1 MKKIIS
7 SLGILL
13 FAFSTALWAGGHASA
28 DGDGVKDH
36 VDHVHDKVDGDN
48 DTPLDATQK
57 EQADMEKAKT
67 DMSSDS
73 E

>member
-7 SLGILL
+7 SLGIFL

-36 VDHVHDKVDGDN
+36 MDHVHDKAVDAHDKAV
-48 DTPLDATQK
+48 DTTQK
-57 EQADMEKAKT
+57 EQEDMEKAKT
-67 DMSSDS
+67 DMTSDS